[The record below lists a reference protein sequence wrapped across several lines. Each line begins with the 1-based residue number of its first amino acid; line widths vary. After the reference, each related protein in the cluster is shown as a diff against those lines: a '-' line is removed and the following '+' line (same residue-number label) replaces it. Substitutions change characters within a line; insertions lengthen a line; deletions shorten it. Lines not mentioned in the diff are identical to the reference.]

1 MGGIV
6 DSIFGDN
13 KGPSVEEQ
21 NAQAAVQSKADRD
34 YENAMYEK
42 RDAAA
47 VKREAEAHKNELERL
62 RLKEKGIRQRESEE
76 TLQGLGVAGQS
87 DITLGNDEVKDVT
100 AVSADY
106 DAANFGKV
114 REMMNPG
121 TGLII

>member
-1 MGGIV
+1 MGGLV
-6 DSIFGDN
+6 DKVFGDN
-13 KGPSVEEQ
+13 KGPTTEEQ
-21 NAQAAVQSKADRD
+21 NAQAAAQSQADRD
-34 YENAMYEK
+34 YEAKLFAE

-47 VKREAEAHKNELERL
+47 VLRQEQGQKDEMERL

-76 TLQGLGVAGQS
+76 TLQGLGVSGLS
-87 DITLGNDEVKDVT
+87 DITLGDDAVKDVT

-106 DAANFGKV
+106 DADNFGKV

>member
-1 MGGIV
+1 MGKIV
-6 DSIFGDN
+6 DTVFGDN

-21 NAQAAVQSKADRD
+21 NAQAAVQSRADRD
-34 YENAMYEK
+34 YENAMFEK

-47 VKREAEAHKNELERL
+47 VLREEQAHKDEMERL

-76 TLQGLGVAGQS
+76 TLQGLGVAGLS
-87 DITLGNDEVKDVT
+87 DITLGTDDTADVT
-100 AVSADY
+100 ALGEDY

>member
-1 MGGIV
+1 MGKIV
-6 DSIFGDN
+6 DTVFGDN
-13 KGPSVEEQ
+13 KGPSVDEQ
-21 NAQAAVQSKADRD
+21 NAQAAVQSRADRD
-34 YENAMYEK
+34 YENAMFEK

-47 VKREAEAHKNELERL
+47 VLREEQAHKDEMERL

-76 TLQGLGVAGQS
+76 TLQGLGVAGLS
-87 DITLGNDEVKDVT
+87 DITLGTDDTADVT
-100 AVSADY
+100 ALGEDY